1 MRAETWNANKPELNF
16 SAHRQ
21 AKAKKHLKT
30 LDKKLMQQDT
40 YFSDSVIKILTES
53 LVDIT
58 AAYIFK
64 LQSLSSLTI
73 Q

>member
-1 MRAETWNANKPELNF
+1 
-16 SAHRQ
+16 
-21 AKAKKHLKT
+21 
-30 LDKKLMQQDT
+30 MQQDT

-58 AAYIFK
+58 AVYIFK

-73 Q
+73 

>member
-1 MRAETWNANKPELNF
+1 MK
-16 SAHRQ
+16 HRQ

-58 AAYIFK
+58 AVYIFK

-73 Q
+73 